1 MDLKKYFTD
10 EELNNIRPRIIRQ
23 FSSKDKLNDGFG
35 VRDYNADNHWRDCDE
50 EFSLLGK
57 KTILILPGSG
67 AQSAKQANGMC
78 KTNCAILS
86 IFPSLQIFYCLCTGI
101 SS

>member
-10 EELNNIRPRIIRQ
+10 EELNNMRPRIIRQ

-50 EFSLLGK
+50 KFSLLGK
-57 KTILILPGSG
+57 KNNLNFTWEWCTICQTS
-67 AQSAKQANGMC
+67 KW
-78 KTNCAILS
+78 
-86 IFPSLQIFYCLCTGI
+86 YV
-101 SS
+101 